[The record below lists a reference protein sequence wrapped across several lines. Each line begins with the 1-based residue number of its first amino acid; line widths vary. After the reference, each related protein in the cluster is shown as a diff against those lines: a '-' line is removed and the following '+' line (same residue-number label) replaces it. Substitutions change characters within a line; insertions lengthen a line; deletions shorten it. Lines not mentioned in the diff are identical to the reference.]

1 MGQYSDVVR
10 TINDTISGAT
20 TQIRDAFDLAPP
32 SGNAP
37 HITHLTFFHEFVT
50 ANASNTDPIGDIG
63 NAISRLKLQVGGRVI
78 MDYNSPLSSLDPDSA
93 QLSALGMLARKT
105 GGQAWLYPYVDG
117 TDATVY
123 SFIRIPVGLAFPSG
137 NQRVNLEINYGAIDA
152 AATAWLNNGSSSV
165 SSSKLSIIAD
175 YGVATNAVVYASSTQ
190 FDHTQNATQTVTIS
204 GNSNLGYMLGV
215 MAANDTAADEYG
227 TDGIRVR
234 NGGFAQIPLQYMH
247 LINGDLVRGYPL
259 ANVAGDDKSQTY
271 ATASKGLLFIP
282 TFKLNPGADLQI
294 DVQSSE
300 TTTRYYFPVFCNPI
314 NSKDSPAPNQTVQKV
329 SSTVK
334 DTYSDAI

>member
-1 MGQYSDVVR
+1 
-10 TINDTISGAT
+10 
-20 TQIRDAFDLAPP
+20 
-32 SGNAP
+32 
-37 HITHLTFFHEFVT
+37 
-50 ANASNTDPIGDIG
+50 
-63 NAISRLKLQVGGRVI
+63 
-78 MDYNSPLSSLDPDSA
+78 
-93 QLSALGMLARKT
+93 
-105 GGQAWLYPYVDG
+105 
-117 TDATVY
+117 
-123 SFIRIPVGLAFPSG
+123 
-137 NQRVNLEINYGAIDA
+137 
-152 AATAWLNNGSSSV
+152 
-165 SSSKLSIIAD
+165 LSIIAD